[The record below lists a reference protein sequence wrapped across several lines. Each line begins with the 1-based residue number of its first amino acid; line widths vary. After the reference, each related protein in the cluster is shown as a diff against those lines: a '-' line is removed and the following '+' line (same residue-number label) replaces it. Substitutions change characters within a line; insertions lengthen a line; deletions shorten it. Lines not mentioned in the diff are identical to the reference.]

1 MNKVMSFK
9 LLQVILASNY
19 LSSIDNIIIKH
30 TFQNTN
36 SDLKKFYVFTGIL
49 HLGNIL
55 FSTVGGGETAEVNSD
70 DRKS

>member
-9 LLQVILASNY
+9 LLQVILVSNTY
-19 LSSIDNIIIKH
+19 HQSMIIIKH